1 MTLLVEDKG
10 AGKHFVS
17 AARPAGSGGLLCHTQ
32 RRGKKSSCE
41 SGYKEDGCR
50 KIVTRSQ
57 VTEVFSAAPSSPEVS
72 CIV

>member
-1 MTLLVEDKG
+1 MTPLVEGKG

-17 AARPAGSGGLLCHTQ
+17 AVSSAGSGGLLCHTQ
-32 RRGKKSSCE
+32 RHGKKSRFA
-41 SGYKEDGCR
+41 SGYKEDGCS

-57 VTEVFSAAPSSPEVS
+57 VTEVFSAAPSPPEVS